1 MVALWVEA
9 PDRLTV
15 LPENGPPSRSVS
27 WTVAVPLVL
36 LSCPVPGVSSPVWV
50 WGLLPVAGEVTLL
63 VSLRYSAWALVA
75 EQLMTP
81 SLSLTQSVRETTV

>member
-9 PDRLTV
+9 PDRPTATPASAAPL
-15 LPENGPPSRSVS
+15 RSLS

-36 LSCPVPGVSSPVWV
+36 LSCPVPGVSSPVSV
-50 WGLLPVAGEVTLL
+50 CGLLPVIGEVTLL
-63 VSLRYSAWALVA
+63 VSLRYSACALVA